1 MLTTGFGPTLTMM
14 TKLLASWSASLTQ
27 MSAGFPAS
35 VESPTC
41 VRVNGV
47 VKVFV
52 VFKSLPFFAVFFVD
66 CEENLCILVGFL
78 PSARHAVVLH
88 SLFARAKAGR

>member
-52 VFKSLPFFAVFFVD
+52 VFKSLPFSLSFCGLRGKSLYSCWVLAK
-66 CEENLCILVGFL
+66 CSSC
-78 PSARHAVVLH
+78 SRLH